1 MAIHAPSQA
10 LPMIAKRLALFATLA
25 LMACQSQQPEDTSL
39 FPLQTGLRW
48 TYEQTVSHAG
58 KTERDEL
65 IVRNAGKVELAGLQT
80 TERINSLGNRY
91 YIARDESG
99 TFRVAS
105 RNELADEPQ
114 ADEVTPV
121 NARRFVLPAKL
132 AIGTKWQ
139 VSTKP
144 FLMTQIARW
153 PYEMKYGKSIQMT
166 FEVMGLDEVA
176 KTPAGEFK
184 GCAKLQG
191 THVMRLLADPT
202 EGYTDHVLRQLEWY
216 CPKVGLVRLE
226 RDEPI
231 DGRFYKGG
239 NYKLELLRFSG
250 S

>member
-1 MAIHAPSQA
+1 MKPNQLIRN
-10 LPMIAKRLALFATLA
+10 LAKRLAPLTALA
-25 LMACQSQQPEDTSL
+25 LLACQSQAPEDGSL
-39 FPLQTGLRW
+39 FPLQPGLRW
-48 TYEQTVSHAG
+48 TYEQTVRHAG

-65 IVRNAGKVELAGLQT
+65 VVHNAGKIEVAGLLT

-91 YIARDESG
+91 YIARDDSG

-114 ADEVTPV
+114 PDEITPLS
-121 NARRFVLPAKL
+121 ARRFVLPAKL
-132 AIGTKWQ
+132 ALGTKWQ

-153 PYEMKYGKSIQMT
+153 PYEMKYGRSILMT
-166 FEVMGLDEVA
+166 FEVIGLDEVV
-176 KTPAGEFK
+176 KTPAGEFR
-184 GCAKLQG
+184 GCVKLQG
-191 THVMRLLADPT
+191 SHVMRLLADPT

-216 CPKVGLVRLE
+216 CPKVGLVRFE

-239 NYKLELLRFSG
+239 NYKLELLKFSG

>member
-1 MAIHAPSQA
+1 MTSAQIFGDLARRVAP
-10 LPMIAKRLALFATLA
+10 LTVLALL
-25 LMACQSQQPEDTSL
+25 ACQSQAPEDGSL
-39 FPLQTGLRW
+39 FPLQPGLRW
-48 TYEQTVSHAG
+48 TYEQTVIHAG

-65 IVRNAGKVELAGLQT
+65 IIRNAAKTEIAGLQT

-114 ADEVTPV
+114 PDEIEPV
-121 NARRFVLPAKL
+121 HARRFVLPAKL
-132 AIGTKWQ
+132 ALGTKWQ

-153 PYEMKYGKSIQMT
+153 PYEMKYGRSIVMT
-166 FEVMGLDEVA
+166 FEVIGLDEVV
-176 KTPAGEFK
+176 KTAAGEFR
-184 GCAKLQG
+184 GCVKLQG
-191 THVMRLLADPT
+191 SHVMRLLADPT